1 MTISPLL
8 KIMTDVTFEN
18 VGTLNFTEHAE
29 TIDGFNS
36 SPNTWRFAYRN
47 NNTGTKSDILQRAVI
62 NSNKNLE
69 LKLLNAA
76 DDRTSGH
83 PTIPTGVLLNYYSK
97 NQSAFNLNLSKS
109 IYASTGSYWN
119 GVEIEFEF
127 LIPSNDFVIFSFSNY
142 GFGTGNS
149 VSSQGFPLTAFTLY
163 KKNNNLYVYIA
174 TSKFV
179 DSNRVTDAVI
189 GEVLTNPTV
198 GSIHKYKFMCQR
210 LDIFNY
216 NAYAYL
222 DDIKIAD
229 TIIISPSG
237 PGNPEAGNIFGS
249 NMHRG
254 YFTLEG
260 DDLIFYNNSGTVY
273 NSPGSSSDYKHFFFW
288 GPGLLSFADGSTW
301 TSSST
306 TTKVNIRDIN
316 YSEFKN
322 GISYLKN
329 PLPAQNNYNLS
340 IGLDNNSTL
349 ELKSIKIS
357 DYILVIDQD
366 IPTSIKVEP
375 EKTQFEKN
383 ILDPIEIAVPS
394 ESSTDLF
401 PIDIEVPLNEY
412 KEDLFSISVPVKDDF
427 SSSLLDPIIIE
438 VQLDKSETDL
448 FNITLDVDAPVY
460 QLELGPEFVSGWD
473 DRKYL
478 VFRNGHLLPKQTY
491 NIIIPSHHNNYLKKI
506 LYSTV
511 GFSKGDRIEIFY
523 IENQENFANVPFNR
537 ETRVASYIY
546 YAKSNNQKLIK
557 IPYPNSSYRRS
568 KDSFYLFNDKG
579 EHLDCRF
586 DYTVSVDGRY
596 VTLADHAKLKVMML
610 DYVVFTFCYI
620 QNRSIDGQ
628 EQETDMFDT
637 VNLAEIEYEYS
648 YSLENINDT
657 SGTVVFSPP
666 FDKWPN
672 INKENFMLFGNSVY
686 IDPERYEIID
696 NSTIQFV
703 DPVEAEVANS
713 RRYTMCIPVHQT
725 KLTLKADTQIHYE
738 VVRVIATK
746 DKQSVFTLELPDN
759 STSWYPF
766 LLFKGSI
773 LLDVYDQYEFDDT
786 TGILTITDPECY
798 VSEGRALTIVY
809 LNKSYTDI
817 KKEIKYVKMEFN
829 VTPTGMTEIPLY
841 FYKNKDIKF
850 NSSNLLLFVNGVFI
864 EPERY
869 TIEPDNWIKFNS
881 IPEIAGYDEPYED
894 KSFTG
899 IYMMAYEDPDSNSD
913 GFNDLYGQ
921 KEVDPSEDNDKTRFD
936 ELYSRV
942 ERKPD

>member
-1 MTISPLL
+1 MASVFEWFEITN
-8 KIMTDVTFEN
+8 VTFDKI
-18 VGTLNFTEHAE
+18 GTLEFTENAE
-29 TIDGFNS
+29 QIYPIQRPDIGF
-36 SPNTWRFAYRN
+36 WRFISSHDSL
-47 NNTGTKSDILQRAVI
+47 TKSDIEQMAII
-62 NSNKNLE
+62 NSSNNLE
-69 LKLLNAA
+69 LKFI
-76 DDRTSGH
+76 DKPKTSSLTNNSGLGL
-83 PTIPTGVLLNYYSK
+83 ILNYFSGQQYAWNWHVLESLSHTYKYEFTFKRPDNDALIFTFGPSAFDSK
-97 NQSAFNLNLSKS
+97 N
-109 IYASTGSYWN
+109 
-119 GVEIEFEF
+119 
-127 LIPSNDFVIFSFSNY
+127 SNY
-142 GFGTGNS
+142 GY
-149 VSSQGFPLTAFTLY
+149 QITALTLY
-163 KKNNNLYVYIA
+163 FKNNRFYLYLAQTRTDLGGVTPPYVFISQINNSDVSAGTYHTFRLEQNYPFGGTDITVYFDDVKVISLIA
-174 TSKFV
+174 E
-179 DSNRVTDAVI
+179 DSD
-189 GEVLTNPTV
+189 
-198 GSIHKYKFMCQR
+198 
-210 LDIFNY
+210 
-216 NAYAYL
+216 
-222 DDIKIAD
+222 
-229 TIIISPSG
+229 G
-237 PGNPEAGNIFGS
+237 PGNPDKYNYKL
-249 NMHRG
+249 N
-254 YFTLEG
+254 G
-260 DDLIFYNNSGTVY
+260 DKANPIYYYDRWSKTIKSENDN
-273 NSPGSSSDYKHFFFW
+273 D
-288 GPGLLSFADGSTW
+288 
-301 TSSST
+301 ST
-306 TTKVNIRDIN
+306 TVFPFFYWGTSPYSLSWYSANTWNYNDWGYTLSLNVNVMDTIGDASSPRRTD
-316 YSEFKN
+316 Y
-322 GISYLKN
+322 ISYIKD
-329 PLPAQNNYNLS
+329 PLPAQNNLNLS
-340 IGLDNNSTL
+340 FPLNPGNKI
-349 ELKSIKIS
+349 ELKNIKIS
-357 DYILVIDQD
+357 AKILKTDFEYNFPISID
-366 IPTSIKVEP
+366 V
-375 EKTQFEKN
+375 KN
-383 ILDPIEIAVPS
+383 TE
-394 ESSTDLF
+394 EFTKDLF
-401 PIDIEVPLNEY
+401 PINIEVPLNEY
-412 KEDLFSISVPVKDDF
+412 KEDLFTITVPVKDDF
-427 SSSLLDPIIIE
+427 SASLLDPINIE

-511 GFSKGDRIEIFY
+511 GFSKGDRIEVFY

-586 DYTVSVDGRY
+586 DYTVSADGRY

-648 YSLENINDT
+648 YSVENIDDT

-666 FDKWPN
+666 FDKWTN
-672 INKENFMLFGNSVY
+672 NTKENFMLFGNSVY

-703 DPVEAEVANS
+703 DPEEAEVANS

-725 KLTLKADTQIHYE
+725 KLALSADTQIHYE

-759 STSWYPF
+759 STYWYPF

-773 LLDVYDQYEFDDT
+773 LLDVYDQYEFEDT

-841 FYKNKDIKF
+841 LYRNKDIKF

-899 IYMMAYEDPDSNSD
+899 IYIMAYEDPDSNSD
-913 GFNDLYGQ
+913 GFDDLYGQ

-942 ERKPD
+942 ERKPE